1 MGIFKSVFLYLPA
14 IKQKNRTNNPTKKGK
29 MRIRRILTVTAV
41 VFALFSVNLRAQDR
55 NEVIAAYNEGAKAMQ
70 TDVPA
75 AITSFEKVIELSD
88 KVGETAN
95 DLKQKAVQVLPGLYY
110 KLAATAYNEK
120 KPAAEVIAAAKLAGA
135 MAEKYGSK
143 THGENSKKILVNG
156 YYKMATELFSANDY
170 DKAMLAFDS
179 VLAINPDHIASIYN
193 KALIYRNRDDADS
206 YEQTLDL
213 FLSKLD
219 PEKDAEKATQA
230 KGSALEYFRAAGSK
244 ANTANKLDEALALL
258 TRAAK
263 YGDDKT
269 MFYFFADVY
278 NKKSNF
284 TEGAAYAQK
293 GLDLETGDAEAKAM
307 FYYQLAVAQAGKGET
322 AAACESFKN
331 AQYGPFA
338 EAAKA
343 QRTNLKCE

>member
-1 MGIFKSVFLYLPA
+1 MKGLCTIACTAAFTVF
-14 IKQKNRTNNPTKKGK
+14 
-29 MRIRRILTVTAV
+29 
-41 VFALFSVNLRAQDR
+41 FASGLNAQDR

-70 TDVPA
+70 TDVRA

-120 KPAAEVIAAAKLAGA
+120 KPATEIIAASKLAGA

-156 YYKMATELFSANDY
+156 YYKMASEFFSANDY
-170 DKAMLAFDS
+170 DNAMLAFDS
-179 VLAINPDHIASIYN
+179 VLTLNPDHIASIYN
-193 KALIYRNRDDADS
+193 KALIYRNRDQADQF
-206 YEQTLDL
+206 EQTIDL

-219 PEKDAEKATQA
+219 PAKDSDKITQA
-230 KGSALEYFRAAGSK
+230 KGGALEYFRAAGSK
-244 ANTANKLDEALALL
+244 ANSANKLDDALALL
-258 TRAAK
+258 NRAAK

-269 MFYFFADVY
+269 LFYFFADVY
-278 NKKSNF
+278 NKKNSF
-284 TEGAAYAQK
+284 SEGAEYAQK

-307 FYYQLAVAQAGKGET
+307 FYYQLGVAQVGKGDT

-331 AQYGPFA
+331 AVYGPFA

-343 QRTNLKCE
+343 QRTNLKCQ

>member
-1 MGIFKSVFLYLPA
+1 M
-14 IKQKNRTNNPTKKGK
+14 K
-29 MRIRRILTVTAV
+29 MKILVSIACIA
-41 VFALFSVNLRAQDR
+41 ALFAIDSGSLNAQDR
-55 NEVIAAYNEGAKAMQ
+55 NEVIAVYNEGAKAIQ

-75 AITSFEKVIELSD
+75 AIAAFEKVITLSD
-88 KVGETAN
+88 QVGETAN

-120 KPAAEVIAAAKLAGA
+120 KPAVEIIAASKLAAA
-135 MAEKYGSK
+135 MAEKYESK

-156 YYKMATELFSANDY
+156 YYKLATDYFSANDY
-170 DKAMLAFDS
+170 DNAMLAFDS
-179 VLAINPDHIASIYN
+179 VLALNSDHIASIYN
-193 KALIYRNRDDADS
+193 KALIYRNRDEADS
-206 YEQTLDL
+206 YEQTVDL

-219 PEKDAEKATQA
+219 PEKDADKATQA
-230 KGSALEYFRAAGSK
+230 KGAALEYFRAAGSK
-244 ANTANKLDEALALL
+244 ANSANNLDEALTLL
-258 TRAAK
+258 TKAAK

-269 MFYFFADVY
+269 LFYFFADVY

-307 FYYQLAVAQAGKGET
+307 FYYQLAVAQAGQGNT

-343 QRTNLKCE
+343 QRTNMKCE

>member
-1 MGIFKSVFLYLPA
+1 M
-14 IKQKNRTNNPTKKGK
+14 K
-29 MRIRRILTVTAV
+29 MKVLGSIACIAAFYVLSGVT
-41 VFALFSVNLRAQDR
+41 LNAQDR
-55 NEVIAAYNEGAKAMQ
+55 NEVIAVYNEGAKAIQ

-75 AITSFEKVIELSD
+75 AITAFEKVITLSD
-88 KVGETAN
+88 QVGETAN
-95 DLKQKAVQVLPGLYY
+95 DLKQKAVQVLPQLYY
-110 KLAATAYNEK
+110 KLAASAYNEK
-120 KPAAEVIAAAKLAGA
+120 KPAAEIVSAAKQAGVV
-135 MAEKYGSK
+135 AEKYNSK
-143 THGENSKKILVNG
+143 TYIENSKKILVNG
-156 YYKMATELFSANDY
+156 YYKMATDFFAANDY
-170 DKAMLAFDS
+170 DNAMLAFDS
-179 VLAINPDHIASIYN
+179 VLTINPDHIASIYN
-193 KALIYRNRDDADS
+193 TALIYKNRDDLDS
-206 YEQTLDL
+206 FEKAIDL
-213 FLSKLD
+213 FLAKLD
-219 PEKDAEKATQA
+219 PEKDAEKAAQA
-230 KGSALEYFRAAGSK
+230 KSSALEYFRAAGSK
-244 ANTANKLDEALALL
+244 ANSDNKLDEALALL

-269 MFYFFADVY
+269 LFYFFADVY

-307 FYYQLAVAQAGKGET
+307 FYYQLAVAQVGKGDT

>member
-1 MGIFKSVFLYLPA
+1 M
-14 IKQKNRTNNPTKKGK
+14 QKMKTK
-29 MRIRRILTVTAV
+29 ILVSIACI
-41 VFALFSVNLRAQDR
+41 FALSAICSVTLDAQDR
-55 NEVIAAYNEGAKAMQ
+55 NAVIAAYNEGAKTMQ

-75 AITSFEKVIELSD
+75 AIAAFEKVIVLSD
-88 KVGETAN
+88 QVGETAN

-120 KPAAEVIAAAKLAGA
+120 KPAAEIIAASKVAGA

-156 YYKMATELFSANDY
+156 YYKMASEFFSANDY
-170 DKAMLAFDS
+170 DNAMLAFDS

-193 KALIYRNRDDADS
+193 KALIYRNRDNADS
-206 YEQTLDL
+206 YEQTIDL
-213 FLSKLD
+213 FLGKLD
-219 PEKDAEKATQA
+219 PEKDADKAAQA
-230 KGSALEYFRAAGSK
+230 KGAALEFFRAAGSK
-244 ANTANKLDEALALL
+244 ANSANNLDEALTLL
-258 TRAAK
+258 NKAAK

-269 MFYFFADVY
+269 LFYFFADVY

-284 TEGAAYAQK
+284 TEGVAYAQK

-307 FYYQLAVAQAGKGET
+307 FYYQLAVAQVGQGNT
-322 AAACESFKN
+322 SAACESFKN
-331 AQYGPFA
+331 ALFGPFA

>member
-1 MGIFKSVFLYLPA
+1 MK
-14 IKQKNRTNNPTKKGK
+14 TK
-29 MRIRRILTVTAV
+29 ILVSIACIL
-41 VFALFSVNLRAQDR
+41 ALHSLSLNSKDR
-55 NEVIAAYNEGAKAMQ
+55 NEVITVYNEGAKAMQ

-75 AITSFEKVIELSD
+75 AIAAFEKVITLSD
-88 KVGETAN
+88 QVGETAN

-110 KLAATAYNEK
+110 KQAATAYNEK
-120 KPAAEVIAAAKLAGA
+120 KTASEIIAASKLAGA

-143 THGENSKKILVNG
+143 THGDNSKKILING
-156 YYKMATELFSANDY
+156 YYKLATDYFSANDY
-170 DKAMLAFDS
+170 DNAMLAFDS
-179 VLAINPDHIASIYN
+179 VLALNSDHIASIYN

-206 YEQTLDL
+206 YEQTIDL
-213 FLSKLD
+213 FLGKLD
-219 PEKDAEKATQA
+219 PVKDADKATQA

-244 ANTANKLDEALALL
+244 ANSANNLDEALTLL

-269 MFYFFADVY
+269 LFYFFADVY
-278 NKKSNF
+278 NKQSNF
-284 TEGAAYAQK
+284 SEGAAFAQK
-293 GLDLETGDAEAKAM
+293 GLDLETGDAEDKAM
-307 FYYQLAVAQAGKGET
+307 FYYQLAVAQVGQGNT

>member
-1 MGIFKSVFLYLPA
+1 MK
-14 IKQKNRTNNPTKKGK
+14 TK
-29 MRIRRILTVTAV
+29 ILVSIACIL
-41 VFALFSVNLRAQDR
+41 ALHSLSLNSQDR
-55 NEVIAAYNEGAKAMQ
+55 NEVITVYNEGAKAMQ

-75 AITSFEKVIELSD
+75 AIAAFEKVITLAD
-88 KVGETAN
+88 QVGETAN

-110 KLAATAYNEK
+110 KQAATAYNEK
-120 KPAAEVIAAAKLAGA
+120 KTASEIIAASKLAGA

-143 THGENSKKILVNG
+143 THGDNSKKILING
-156 YYKMATELFSANDY
+156 YYKLATDYFSANDY
-170 DKAMLAFDS
+170 DNAMLAFDS
-179 VLAINPDHIASIYN
+179 VLALNSDHIASIYN

-206 YEQTLDL
+206 YEQTIDL
-213 FLSKLD
+213 FLGKLD
-219 PEKDAEKATQA
+219 PVKDADKATQA

-244 ANTANKLDEALALL
+244 ANSANNLDEALTLL

-269 MFYFFADVY
+269 LFYFFADVY
-278 NKKSNF
+278 NKQSNF
-284 TEGAAYAQK
+284 SEGAAFAQK
-293 GLDLETGDAEAKAM
+293 GLDLETGDAEDKAM
-307 FYYQLAVAQAGKGET
+307 FYYQLAVAQVGQGNT

>member
-1 MGIFKSVFLYLPA
+1 MKLLGSIVFITVIYA
-14 IKQKNRTNNPTKKGK
+14 FSS
-29 MRIRRILTVTAV
+29 LT
-41 VFALFSVNLRAQDR
+41 LNAQDR
-55 NEVIAAYNEGAKAMQ
+55 NEVIAVYNEGAKAIQ

-75 AITSFEKVIELSD
+75 AIAAFEKVITLSD
-88 KVGETAN
+88 QVGETAN

-120 KPAAEVIAAAKLAGA
+120 KPAAEIIAASKLAGA

-143 THGENSKKILVNG
+143 AHGENANKILVNG
-156 YYKMATELFSANDY
+156 YYKMASEFFSADDY
-170 DKAMLAFDS
+170 DNAILAFDS
-179 VLAINPDHIASIYN
+179 VLTLNPDHIASIYN
-193 KALIYRNRDDADS
+193 KALIYRNRNEADS
-206 YEQTLDL
+206 YEQTVDL

-219 PEKDAEKATQA
+219 PEKDADKATQA
-230 KGSALEYFRAAGSK
+230 KGSALEFFRAAGSK
-244 ANTANKLDEALALL
+244 ANSANNLDEALTLL
-258 TRAAK
+258 TKAAK
-263 YGDDKT
+263 YGDDKNL
-269 MFYFFADVY
+269 FYFFADVY

-284 TEGAAYAQK
+284 AEGAAYAQK

-307 FYYQLAVAQAGKGET
+307 FYYQLAVAQVGQGNT